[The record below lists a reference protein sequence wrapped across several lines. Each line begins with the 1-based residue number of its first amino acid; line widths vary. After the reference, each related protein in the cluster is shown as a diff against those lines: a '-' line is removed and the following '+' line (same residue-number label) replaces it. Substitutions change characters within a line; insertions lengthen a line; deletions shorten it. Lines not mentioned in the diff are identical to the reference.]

1 MALTRHIWAG
11 FNKNWQKHKHLSI
24 VFIQSHAVTQCHR
37 TQHKHDDDKRR
48 QRNTHAHALALTPAR
63 SNKRVKLLHIF
74 SCLLHIFILLFACFL
89 FLHCCRLF
97 SVWRWFNRTER
108 THKQPKYWWAKW
120 CTRNASKWQL
130 HSIPPNTGRKRIRAG
145 SIFNLMRTCLFVI
158 HLPTVRYVQ
167 LEIVYYKWVDLPS
180 VVSLTETIST
190 WMKINAS

>member
-37 TQHKHDDDKRR
+37 TQH
-48 QRNTHAHALALTPAR
+48 NTWMTTKDAREIRTHTHSHSHPQEVTKESNCYTFFLVFFTSSYYYSPVFFSYIVVAFSPFDGGLTEPR
-63 SNKRVKLLHIF
+63 
-74 SCLLHIFILLFACFL
+74 
-89 FLHCCRLF
+89 
-97 SVWRWFNRTER
+97 E
-108 THKQPKYWWAKW
+108 HKQPKYWWAKW

-130 HSIPPNTGRKRIRAG
+130 HSTPPNTNRKKIRAG

-180 VVSLTETIST
+180 VVSLTETISA